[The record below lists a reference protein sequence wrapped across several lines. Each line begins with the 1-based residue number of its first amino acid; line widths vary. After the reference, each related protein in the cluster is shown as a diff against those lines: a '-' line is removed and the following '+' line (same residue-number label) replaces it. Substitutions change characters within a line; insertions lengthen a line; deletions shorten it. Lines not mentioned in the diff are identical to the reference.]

1 MKFIE
6 NSETQQR
13 LKAKILF
20 LTRYTQERNL
30 ATSLGSMAVNIG
42 EGNFHFALRGQK
54 QVSRPSAHGGD
65 ARASQRLAGD
75 TTCIT

>member
-20 LTRYTQERNL
+20 LTRYTQERDF
-30 ATSLGSMAVNIG
+30 TRQYGSEHRRRQLPLRV
-42 EGNFHFALRGQK
+42 EG
-54 QVSRPSAHGGD
+54 PE
-65 ARASQRLAGD
+65 AG
-75 TTCIT
+75 